1 MRHQLTEKLKTLRL
15 SGLLDTLDLRLRQ
28 AQDETLGYMEFLEL
42 LVGDE
47 VERRE
52 AKKLKLRLAKASF
65 EEEKTLEGFD
75 FSFNPNVPSRKVR
88 DLAACQFLNR
98 QENVII
104 CGLPGVG
111 KSHLAQAIGHQAC
124 RMGHSVLFVKAV
136 ALFRKLAAARA
147 NQTWDERIREY
158 VRADLLI
165 IDDFG
170 LKPLTTA
177 QADDL
182 GEIVSERYLK
192 GGMLLTSNRRVDEW
206 LGLFP
211 DPVFGNSILDR
222 LAHNAHQLV
231 IEGDSYRRTKK
242 PEA

>member
-42 LVGDE
+42 LIGDE
-47 VERRE
+47 TERRE
-52 AKKLKLRLAKASF
+52 AKKLNARLSKAAF

-75 FSFNPNVPSRKVR
+75 FSFNANIPSRKVR
-88 DLAACQFLNR
+88 DLAACQFLHR
-98 QENVII
+98 RENVIL

-124 RMGHSVLFVKAV
+124 RIGHSVLFVKAV
-136 ALFRKLAAARA
+136 QLFRKLAAARA
-147 NQTWDERIREY
+147 DQTWEERVREY

-165 IDDFG
+165 LDDFG

-182 GEIVSERYLK
+182 GEIVAERHLK
-192 GGMLLTSNRRVDEW
+192 GGMLFTSNRRVEEW

-211 DPVFGNSILDR
+211 DQVFGNSILDR

-231 IEGDSYRRTKK
+231 IEGDSYRRTRK